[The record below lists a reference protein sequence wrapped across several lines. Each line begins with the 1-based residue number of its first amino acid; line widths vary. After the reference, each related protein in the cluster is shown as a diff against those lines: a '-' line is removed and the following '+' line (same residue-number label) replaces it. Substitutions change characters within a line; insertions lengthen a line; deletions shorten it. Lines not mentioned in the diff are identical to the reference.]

1 MPVEIGLSS
10 ERTDEGT
17 PEERATF
24 GLFTV
29 KADSIALTE
38 GFDFYINGN
47 RQGPLVSGYHAAEWF
62 TWNWWRLLCEPRSA
76 ANDWLF
82 AHSLTSIGDG
92 YVWPNITIFS
102 DGLRTALVSS
112 PSSRPDAKPFRYI
125 GGTWS
130 VVPSIQFQAALDAF
144 IPRVIARLREENV
157 GTTNLDRLWHDVLE
171 ERRDPEIAK
180 RRRLEAL
187 LGNDPDAASDAAVE
201 QLLDDARSLGEA
213 AVLEVAAD
221 RGQHRDTAD
230 IPSAADFRLLATRD
244 GFPAA
249 RVDQLYPPLG
259 SIISSGSGDVAAWK
273 VGAAAARAVR
283 EERHFGHEPIDNRTL
298 ADLAGTSADA
308 VSERPTNVPSI
319 SFALDSGANGT
330 RIVLRS
336 KWATGRRFDLA
347 RLIGDRLFDRSGA
360 LHPATRANTYR
371 QKAQRAFAAELLSPF
386 EAVDDL
392 MAGDYSPEKQ
402 QDVAETFDV
411 SSLAIN
417 TLLRNNNKLPRESF
431 DDYAAIG

>member
-1 MPVEIGLSS
+1 MPIEINLSS

-24 GLFTV
+24 GLFTM

-38 GFDFYINGN
+38 GFDFYINNN
-47 RQGPLVSGYHAAEWF
+47 RPGPLLSGYHAAEWF

-76 ANDWLF
+76 AADWFF
-82 AHSLTSIGDG
+82 AHSLTSIGNG
-92 YVWPNITIFS
+92 YVWPNMTIFS

-130 VVPSIQFQAALDAF
+130 VVPSVQFESALDIF
-144 IPRVIARLREENV
+144 IPRIIARLHEESV
-157 GTTNLDRLWHDVLE
+157 KSTNLDRLWHDVLE
-171 ERRDPEIAK
+171 ERRNPETAK

-187 LGNDPDAASDAAVE
+187 LGKDPDVASDADLQ

-213 AVLEVAAD
+213 AVAEVAAD
-221 RGQHRDTAD
+221 RGQHRESAGIT
-230 IPSAADFRLLATRD
+230 SAADFHRLANRD
-244 GFPAA
+244 GFTGASGN
-249 RVDQLYPPLG
+249 QLYRPRNIEIVG
-259 SIISSGSGDVAAWK
+259 GNGDVAAWK

-283 EERHFGHEPIDNRTL
+283 QDAHLGHELIDNQAL
-298 ADLAGTSADA
+298 AELAGTSSDA
-308 VSERPTNVPSI
+308 ISERPTNMPGM
-319 SFALDSGANGT
+319 SFSLDSGAEGT

-347 RLIGDRLFDRSGA
+347 RLIGDRLLDGVDA

-386 EAVDDL
+386 KAVDEL

-402 QDVAETFDV
+402 QDVADTFDV
-411 SSLAIN
+411 SSLTIN
-417 TLLRNNNKLPRESF
+417 TLLRANDKLPREAF
-431 DDYAAIG
+431 DDYAAVE